1 MLFTRGNNGLS
12 SAQKKVKVG
21 ISWGLII
28 ADCILLALR
37 ASQKSFVQATQAL
50 LDGSIG
56 KLSSLASY
64 IPFVGKGLKSL
75 GDLMETIIMFIPKT
89 MGQAYEYACVV
100 FIATTLIRLVPYI
113 VATFVV
119 EREIAQKKVASS
131 KTVTVQTDVKITD
144 ADASKESL
152 QRLEKAT
159 VRDSACDTVAS
170 IEKNDDL
177 RPMNL
182 EQGVLINDKLR

>member
-1 MLFTRGNNGLS
+1 MLFIRGNNGLS

-37 ASQKSFVQATQAL
+37 VSQKSFVQVTQAL

-131 KTVTVQTDVKITD
+131 KPVTVQTNVKITD
-144 ADASKESL
+144 ADASKESM

>member
-1 MLFTRGNNGLS
+1 MFFTRGNSGLS

-56 KLSSLASY
+56 KLSNLASY
-64 IPFVGKGLKSL
+64 IPFVGSGLKSL

-113 VATFVV
+113 IATFVV
-119 EREIAQKKVASS
+119 EREIAQKKVANSQS
-131 KTVTVQTDVKITD
+131 VMVHTDVKITD
-144 ADASKESL
+144 VDATKTSV
-152 QRLEKAT
+152 QQIEKAR
-159 VRDSACDTVAS
+159 VLDSACNTVAS

>member
-56 KLSSLASY
+56 KLSSFASY

-119 EREIAQKKVASS
+119 EREIAQKKVADP
-131 KTVTVQTDVKITD
+131 KPVTVQTNVKITD
-144 ADASKESL
+144 VDTSKESL

-159 VRDSACDTVAS
+159 VRDSACGTVAS

>member
-1 MLFTRGNNGLS
+1 MFFTRGNSGLS
-12 SAQKKVKVG
+12 AAQKKVKVG

-37 ASQKSFVQATQAL
+37 ASQKSFIQATQAL

-56 KLSSLASY
+56 KLSNLASY

-75 GDLMETIIMFIPKT
+75 GDLMETIVMFIPKA

-113 VATFVV
+113 IATFVV
-119 EREIAQKKVASS
+119 EREIAQKKVANSQS
-131 KTVTVQTDVKITD
+131 VTVHTDVKITD
-144 ADASKESL
+144 VDATKTSM
-152 QRLEKAT
+152 QQIEKAR
-159 VRDSACDTVAS
+159 VHDSACNTVAS

>member
-1 MLFTRGNNGLS
+1 MFFTRGNNGLS
-12 SAQKKVKVG
+12 TAQKKVRVG

-37 ASQKSFVQATQAL
+37 ASQKSFIQATQAL

-56 KLSSLASY
+56 KLSNLASY

-75 GDLMETIIMFIPKT
+75 GDLMETIVMFIPKA

-113 VATFVV
+113 IATFVV
-119 EREIAQKKVASS
+119 EREIAQKKVANSQS
-131 KTVTVQTDVKITD
+131 VTVHTDVKITD
-144 ADASKESL
+144 VDATKTSM
-152 QRLEKAT
+152 QQIEKAR
-159 VRDSACDTVAS
+159 VHDSACNTVAS

>member
-1 MLFTRGNNGLS
+1 MFFTRGNSGLS
-12 SAQKKVKVG
+12 AAQKKVKVG

-56 KLSSLASY
+56 KLSNLASY
-64 IPFVGKGLKSL
+64 IPFVGSGLKSL
-75 GDLMETIIMFIPKT
+75 GDLMETIVMFIPKA

-119 EREIAQKKVASS
+119 EREIAQKKVANSQS
-131 KTVTVQTDVKITD
+131 VTVHTDVKITD
-144 ADASKESL
+144 VDATKTSM
-152 QRLEKAT
+152 QQIEKAR
-159 VRDSACDTVAS
+159 VHDSACNTVAS

>member
-1 MLFTRGNNGLS
+1 MFFTRGNNGLS
-12 SAQKKVKVG
+12 TAQKKVRVG
-21 ISWGLII
+21 ISCGLII

-37 ASQKSFVQATQAL
+37 ASQKSFIQATQAL

-56 KLSSLASY
+56 KLSNLASY

-75 GDLMETIIMFIPKT
+75 GDLMETIVMFIPKA

-113 VATFVV
+113 IATFVV
-119 EREIAQKKVASS
+119 EREIAQKKVAGP
-131 KTVTVQTDVKITD
+131 KPVTVQTNVKITD
-144 ADASKESL
+144 ADASKESM
-152 QRLEKAT
+152 QRIEKAT
-159 VRDSACDTVAS
+159 VRDSACNTVAS

>member
-1 MLFTRGNNGLS
+1 MFFTRGNSGLS
-12 SAQKKVKVG
+12 AAQKKVKVG

-56 KLSSLASY
+56 KLSNLASY
-64 IPFVGKGLKSL
+64 IPFVGSGLKSL
-75 GDLMETIIMFIPKT
+75 GDLMETIVMFIPKA

-100 FIATTLIRLVPYI
+100 FIATTLIRVVPYI
-113 VATFVV
+113 IATFVV
-119 EREIAQKKVASS
+119 EREIAQKKVANSQS
-131 KTVTVQTDVKITD
+131 VTVHTDVKITD
-144 ADASKESL
+144 VDATKTSM
-152 QRLEKAT
+152 QQIEKAR
-159 VRDSACDTVAS
+159 VHDSACNTVAS

>member
-1 MLFTRGNNGLS
+1 MLFTRGNKGLS

-21 ISWGLII
+21 ISWELII

-56 KLSSLASY
+56 KLSSFASY

-119 EREIAQKKVASS
+119 EREIAQKKVADP
-131 KTVTVQTDVKITD
+131 KPVTVQTNVKITD
-144 ADASKESL
+144 ADVSKESIKPV
-152 QRLEKAT
+152 EKAT

-177 RPMNL
+177 RPRNL

>member
-1 MLFTRGNNGLS
+1 MFFTRGNSGLS
-12 SAQKKVKVG
+12 STQKKVKVG

-56 KLSSLASY
+56 KLSSFASY

-75 GDLMETIIMFIPKT
+75 GDLMETVIMFIPKA

-113 VATFVV
+113 IATFVV

-131 KTVTVQTDVKITD
+131 QPVTVQTDVKITN
-144 ADASKESL
+144 ATVPKTSM
-152 QRLEKAT
+152 QQLEKAT
-159 VRDSACDTVAS
+159 VPNSENNTVAS

>member
-56 KLSSLASY
+56 KLSSFASY
-64 IPFVGKGLKSL
+64 IPFIGEGLKSL
-75 GDLMETIIMFIPKT
+75 GDLMETIIMFIPKA
-89 MGQAYEYACVV
+89 MGQAYEYACIV
-100 FIATTLIRLVPYI
+100 FIVTTLIRLVPYI
-113 VATFVV
+113 IATFVV

-131 KTVTVQTDVKITD
+131 QPVTVQTDVKITNSTVPK
-144 ADASKESL
+144 ASM
-152 QRLEKAT
+152 QQIEKAT
-159 VRDSACDTVAS
+159 VPNSENNTVAS

-182 EQGVLINDKLR
+182 EQGVLVNDKLR

>member
-1 MLFTRGNNGLS
+1 MFFTRGNNGLS

-131 KTVTVQTDVKITD
+131 KPVTVQTNVKITD
-144 ADASKESL
+144 VDTSKESVKSA
-152 QRLEKAT
+152 EKEHAHALAKN
-159 VRDSACDTVAS
+159 SVAS

-182 EQGVLINDKLR
+182 EQGVLANDKLR

>member
-1 MLFTRGNNGLS
+1 MFFTRGNNGLS
-12 SAQKKVKVG
+12 TAQKKVRVG

-56 KLSSLASY
+56 KLSNFASY

-75 GDLMETIIMFIPKT
+75 GDLMETIVMFIPKA

-113 VATFVV
+113 IATFVV
-119 EREIAQKKVASS
+119 EREIAQKKVANSQS
-131 KTVTVQTDVKITD
+131 VTVHTDVKITD
-144 ADASKESL
+144 VAATKTSM
-152 QRLEKAT
+152 QQIEKAR
-159 VRDSACDTVAS
+159 VHDSACSTVAS

>member
-1 MLFTRGNNGLS
+1 MFFNRDKTGLS

-21 ISWGLII
+21 VSWGLVI

-37 ASQKSFVQATQAL
+37 ASQKSFIQATQAL
-50 LDGSIG
+50 VEGSIG
-56 KLSSLASY
+56 KLSNFASY

-75 GDLMETIIMFIPKT
+75 GNLMETIIMFIPKT
-89 MGQAYEYACVV
+89 MGQAYEYACVS
-100 FIATTLIRLVPYI
+100 FIVVTLIRLVPYI

-119 EREIAQKKVASS
+119 EREIAQKKVANSEPA
-131 KTVTVQTDVKITD
+131 VVQTAVKITD
-144 ADASKESL
+144 VDSTQKSIKPAEKEP
-152 QRLEKAT
+152 
-159 VRDSACDTVAS
+159 VREITRNSIAS

-182 EQGVLINDKLR
+182 EQGVLVNDKLR

>member
-1 MLFTRGNNGLS
+1 MFFTRGNSGLS
-12 SAQKKVKVG
+12 AAQKKVKVG

-56 KLSSLASY
+56 KLSNFASY

-75 GDLMETIIMFIPKT
+75 GDLMETIVMFIPQA

-119 EREIAQKKVASS
+119 EREIAQKKVANSQS
-131 KTVTVQTDVKITD
+131 VTVHTDVKITD
-144 ADASKESL
+144 VDATKTSM
-152 QRLEKAT
+152 QQIEKAR
-159 VRDSACDTVAS
+159 VHDSACNTVAS

>member
-1 MLFTRGNNGLS
+1 MFFTRGNSGLS

-56 KLSSLASY
+56 KLSSFASY

-75 GDLMETIIMFIPKT
+75 GDLMETVIMFIPKA

-100 FIATTLIRLVPYI
+100 FIAITLIRLVPYI
-113 VATFVV
+113 IATFVV

-131 KTVTVQTDVKITD
+131 QPVTVQTDVKITN
-144 ADASKESL
+144 
-152 QRLEKAT
+152 AT
-159 VRDSACDTVAS
+159 VPKTSTKSFKPSIIRRDW
-170 IEKNDDL
+170 L
-177 RPMNL
+177 
-182 EQGVLINDKLR
+182 KLNPFSSCKYCLHLS

>member
-56 KLSSLASY
+56 KLSSFASY

-119 EREIAQKKVASS
+119 EREIARKKVAGP
-131 KTVTVQTDVKITD
+131 KPVTVQTNVKITD
-144 ADASKESL
+144 ADASKESM
-152 QRLEKAT
+152 QRIEKAT
-159 VRDSACDTVAS
+159 VRDSACNTVAS

>member
-12 SAQKKVKVG
+12 SAQRKVKVG

-37 ASQKSFVQATQAL
+37 VSQKSFVQATQAL

-56 KLSSLASY
+56 KLSGLASY

-119 EREIAQKKVASS
+119 EREIAQKKVAGP
-131 KTVTVQTDVKITD
+131 KPVTVQTNVKITD
-144 ADASKESL
+144 ADASKESM

>member
-1 MLFTRGNNGLS
+1 MFFTRGNSGLS
-12 SAQKKVKVG
+12 AAQKKVKVG

-56 KLSSLASY
+56 KLSNLASY

-75 GDLMETIIMFIPKT
+75 GDLMETIVMFIPKA
-89 MGQAYEYACVV
+89 MGQAYEYACVI

-113 VATFVV
+113 IATFVV
-119 EREIAQKKVASS
+119 EREIAQKKVANSQS
-131 KTVTVQTDVKITD
+131 VTVHTDVKITD
-144 ADASKESL
+144 VDATKTSM
-152 QRLEKAT
+152 QQIEKAR
-159 VRDSACDTVAS
+159 VHASACNTVAS

>member
-37 ASQKSFVQATQAL
+37 ASQKSFIQATQAL

-56 KLSSLASY
+56 KLSGLASY

-100 FIATTLIRLVPYI
+100 FIVTTLIRLVPYI
-113 VATFVV
+113 IATFVV
-119 EREIAQKKVASS
+119 EREIAQKKVAGP
-131 KTVTVQTDVKITD
+131 KPVTVQTNVKITD
-144 ADASKESL
+144 ADASKESM

-159 VRDSACDTVAS
+159 VHDSACNTVAS

>member
-1 MLFTRGNNGLS
+1 MFFTRGNSGLS
-12 SAQKKVKVG
+12 AAQKKVKVG

-56 KLSSLASY
+56 KLSNLASY
-64 IPFVGKGLKSL
+64 IPFVGSGLKSL
-75 GDLMETIIMFIPKT
+75 GDLMETIVMFIPKA

-113 VATFVV
+113 IATFVV
-119 EREIAQKKVASS
+119 EREIAQKKVANSQS
-131 KTVTVQTDVKITD
+131 VTVHTDVKITD
-144 ADASKESL
+144 VDATKTSM
-152 QRLEKAT
+152 QQIEKAR
-159 VRDSACDTVAS
+159 VHDSACNTVAS

>member
-37 ASQKSFVQATQAL
+37 VSQKSFVQATQAL

-131 KTVTVQTDVKITD
+131 KPVTVQTNVKITD
-144 ADASKESL
+144 ADASKESM

>member
-56 KLSSLASY
+56 KLSGLASY

-100 FIATTLIRLVPYI
+100 FIVTTLIRLVPYI

-131 KTVTVQTDVKITD
+131 KPVTVQTNVKITAVD
-144 ADASKESL
+144 TSKESIKPV
-152 QRLEKAT
+152 EKEHAHALMKN
-159 VRDSACDTVAS
+159 SVAS

>member
-37 ASQKSFVQATQAL
+37 VSQKSFVQATQAL

-56 KLSSLASY
+56 KLSGLASY

-119 EREIAQKKVASS
+119 EREIAQKKVAGP
-131 KTVTVQTDVKITD
+131 KPVTVQTNVKITD
-144 ADASKESL
+144 ADASKESM

>member
-1 MLFTRGNNGLS
+1 MFFTRGNSGLS

-37 ASQKSFVQATQAL
+37 ASQKSFVQATQAV

-56 KLSSLASY
+56 KLSSFASY
-64 IPFVGKGLKSL
+64 IPFVG
-75 GDLMETIIMFIPKT
+75 DLMETVIMFIPKA
-89 MGQAYEYACVV
+89 MGRAYEYACVV
-100 FIATTLIRLVPYI
+100 FIAITLIRLVPYI
-113 VATFVV
+113 IATFVV

-131 KTVTVQTDVKITD
+131 QPVTVQTDVKITN
-144 ADASKESL
+144 ATVPKTSM
-152 QRLEKAT
+152 QQLEKAT
-159 VRDSACDTVAS
+159 VPNSENNTVAS

>member
-1 MLFTRGNNGLS
+1 MFFTRGNSDLS

-56 KLSSLASY
+56 KLSIFASY
-64 IPFVGKGLKSL
+64 IPFVGKGLKSP
-75 GDLMETIIMFIPKT
+75 GDLMETVIMFIPKA

-100 FIATTLIRLVPYI
+100 FIAITLIRLVPYI
-113 VATFVV
+113 IATFVV

-131 KTVTVQTDVKITD
+131 QPVTVQTDVKITN
-144 ADASKESL
+144 ATVPKTSM
-152 QRLEKAT
+152 QQLEKAT
-159 VRDSACDTVAS
+159 VPNSENNTVAS

>member
-1 MLFTRGNNGLS
+1 MFFTRGNNGLS
-12 SAQKKVKVG
+12 TAQKKVRVG

-37 ASQKSFVQATQAL
+37 ASQKSFIQATQAL

-56 KLSSLASY
+56 KLSNLASY

-75 GDLMETIIMFIPKT
+75 GDLMETIVMFIPKA

-100 FIATTLIRLVPYI
+100 FIATTMIRLVPYI
-113 VATFVV
+113 IATFVV
-119 EREIAQKKVASS
+119 EREIAQKKVANSQS
-131 KTVTVQTDVKITD
+131 VTVHTDVKITD
-144 ADASKESL
+144 VDATKTSM
-152 QRLEKAT
+152 QQIEKAR
-159 VRDSACDTVAS
+159 VHDSACNTVAS

>member
-1 MLFTRGNNGLS
+1 MFFTRGNNGLS
-12 SAQKKVKVG
+12 TAQKKVRVG

-37 ASQKSFVQATQAL
+37 ASQKSFIQATQAL
-50 LDGSIG
+50 LDSSIG
-56 KLSSLASY
+56 KLSNLASY

-75 GDLMETIIMFIPKT
+75 GDLMETIVMFIPKA
-89 MGQAYEYACVV
+89 MGQAYEYACVI

-119 EREIAQKKVASS
+119 EREIAQKKVISS
-131 KTVTVQTDVKITD
+131 KSVTVQTDVENTN
-144 ADASKESL
+144 ATTSKESM
-152 QRLEKAT
+152 QQIEKAP
-159 VRDSACDTVAS
+159 VPNSENNTVAS